1 MDNFNFYS
9 PTEFVFGKD
18 RENEC
23 GELVKKYGGTKVLI
37 HYGGGSAVRSGLIDR
52 VKASLDAAGIAHVEL
67 GGVKPN
73 PRDTLIYKGI
83 EMVRANGVDFILAV
97 GGGSTIDSSKGI
109 AVGALYDGDFWDFYA
124 KKLPVTKALPI
135 GVVQTI
141 AAAGSEGSGDSVVTK
156 EDGMLKRDIGSDVI
170 RPKFAV
176 QNPALLCT
184 LPAYQTA
191 CGITDIMAHV
201 FERYFTNTLEV
212 ETTDRLCE
220 ALLIT
225 MLKEGPRVMA
235 DSANYQARA
244 NIMWAGTVAHNGL
257 VGCGRS
263 QDWNS
268 HAIEHELS
276 GLYDCAHGAGLA
288 VIMPAWM
295 EYVVDHNVMRFA
307 QMATRV
313 FGCQMNFE
321 NPKATALEGIRAF
334 RRFLHSIGMPINFAE
349 LGAKEEDIPK
359 LVEKLNP
366 GDGWGFVPLKAKDVT
381 AIYTIAAQA
390 TLESFWNHFRYE
402 KKRSPSGSASCN
414 MFSNYRRAMS
424 PLATSLSRSLLWA
437 LLTSSSV
444 SVRSMAW

>member
-9 PTEFVFGKD
+9 PTEFVFGMN

-52 VKASLDAAGIAHVEL
+52 VKASLDAAGIPHVEL

-73 PRDTLIYKGI
+73 PHDSLVYKGI
-83 EMVRANGVDFILAV
+83 EIVRENGIDFILAV
-97 GGGSTIDSSKGI
+97 GGGSTIDSSKAI
-109 AVGALYDGDFWDFYA
+109 AMGVPYKGDFWDFYEGKA
-124 KKLPVTKALPI
+124 SAAAALPI

-141 AAAGSEGSGDSVVTK
+141 AAAGSEGSGDSVITK
-156 EDGMLKRDIGSDVI
+156 EDGMLKRGASSEHI

-212 ETTDRLCE
+212 EITDRLCE
-220 ALLIT
+220 AVLLT
-225 MLKEGPRVMA
+225 MVKEGPRAIA
-235 DSANYQARA
+235 DPANYQVRA
-244 NIMWAGTVAHNGL
+244 NIMWAGTVAHNGV

-276 GLYDCAHGAGLA
+276 ALYDCAHGAGLA

-313 FGCQMNFE
+313 FGCEMNFE
-321 NPKATALEGIRAF
+321 NPKATALEGIKAF

-381 AIYTIAAQA
+381 AIYTIAAHA
-390 TLESFWNHFRYE
+390 KL
-402 KKRSPSGSASCN
+402 
-414 MFSNYRRAMS
+414 
-424 PLATSLSRSLLWA
+424 
-437 LLTSSSV
+437 
-444 SVRSMAW
+444 